1 MYVDYQGHFK
11 LITCIIKL
19 VSLKGSGFIFEIIS
33 RTLQTDMMQHKTSQN
48 LKGPKMIFWKKIH
61 NSRPHWIIWSQ
72 CAVQKAINPF
82 FVLYIV
88 TEVTPRWQKGAL
100 VAKALCLVVAQQKS
114 IAKNFFFVLSYANLL
129 ER

>member
-1 MYVDYQGHFK
+1 
-11 LITCIIKL
+11 
-19 VSLKGSGFIFEIIS
+19 
-33 RTLQTDMMQHKTSQN
+33 MMQHKTSQN
-48 LKGPKMIFWKKIH
+48 LKGPKMIFWEKKTY
-61 NSRPHWIIWSQ
+61 NTRPYWIIWSQ

-114 IAKNFFFVLSYANLL
+114 IAKNFLFALLSYASLL
-129 ER
+129 ES

>member
-1 MYVDYQGHFK
+1 
-11 LITCIIKL
+11 
-19 VSLKGSGFIFEIIS
+19 
-33 RTLQTDMMQHKTSQN
+33 MMQHKTSRN
-48 LKGPKMIFWKKIH
+48 LKSLQIIFLEKKIC
-61 NSRPHWIIWSQ
+61 NSRPYWIIWSQ

>member
-1 MYVDYQGHFK
+1 
-11 LITCIIKL
+11 
-19 VSLKGSGFIFEIIS
+19 
-33 RTLQTDMMQHKTSQN
+33 MMQHKTN
-48 LKGPKMIFWKKIH
+48 LNGLKMIFLKTKSIIH
-61 NSRPHWIIWSQ
+61 TRPYWIIWSQ

-114 IAKNFFFVLSYANLL
+114 TAKNFLFKLLSYANLL